1 MPPRKRLE
9 AGGVSPL
16 IEDLKMKTVTFSRNI
31 FLPVTDL
38 CRNRCGYCSFR
49 KEPENARLIH
59 RSEAKLLLE
68 QGAHAGCS
76 EALFT
81 MGESPWQVA
90 GFERLL
96 TAAAATNLLDYLVE
110 LCELALEFG
119 LLPHTNAGLL
129 AEDDL
134 RLLQPY
140 NASMG
145 LMLETTARLQA
156 HDRSPGKRPDLRLQ
170 YTAMAGRLRI
180 PFTTGIMV
188 GIGESRQDRVEALW
202 RIADLHRAFGH
213 IQEVI
218 IQPLDPKPGTDQAHS
233 PRPGVAELCQAVE
246 AARRILPPDVAIQI
260 PPNLADPLPLLG
272 AGASD
277 LGGISPVTV
286 DFINPERAWPK
297 EEELQARLPDF
308 CLRERLPVYPRF
320 IGLGWQGSKTRPL
333 VRSLAGEDG
342 LRAKKY
348 IC

>member
-1 MPPRKRLE
+1 MR
-9 AGGVSPL
+9 
-16 IEDLKMKTVTFSRNI
+16 TVTFSRNI

-49 KEPENARLIH
+49 KDPENARLIH
-59 RSEAKLLLE
+59 RYEAKQLLE
-68 QGAHAGCS
+68 QAANAGCS

-90 GFERLL
+90 GLERLMA
-96 TAAAATNLLDYLVE
+96 TAKATDLLEYLVE
-110 LCELALEFG
+110 LCELALELG

-134 RLLQPY
+134 CLLQPY

-156 HDRSPGKRPDLRLQ
+156 HDRSPGKRPELRLQ
-170 YTAMAGRLRI
+170 YMAMAGRLKI

-188 GIGESRQDRVEALW
+188 GIGECWQDRVEALC

-218 IQPLDPKPGTDQAHS
+218 IQPLDPKQGTELAHS
-233 PRPGVAELCQAVE
+233 PRPGMMELCQTVE

-272 AGASD
+272 AGAND

-286 DFINPERAWPK
+286 DCINPERSWPK
-297 EEELQARLPDF
+297 EEELQARLPEF

-320 IGLGWQGSKTRPL
+320 IGLGWPGSKTRAL
-333 VRSLAGEDG
+333 VRCLAGEDG

-348 IC
+348 IF